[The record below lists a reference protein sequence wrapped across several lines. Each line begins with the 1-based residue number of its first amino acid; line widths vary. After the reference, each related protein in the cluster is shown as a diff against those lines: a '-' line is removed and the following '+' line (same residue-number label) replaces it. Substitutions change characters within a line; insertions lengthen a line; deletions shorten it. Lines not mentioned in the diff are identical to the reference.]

1 MGILNFDLLYTWGS
15 EWMLMLLVH
24 LEDELGVVKQSSFL
38 LSAFQ
43 CIKAMQTCFT
53 QDQLVMEWRSSAL
66 EVDTWMIE
74 WVPDLDTE
82 SSTISWESVSQTRN
96 WTIQQGS
103 QCGAHKFPLCRI
115 QFHFHQFLN
124 P

>member
-1 MGILNFDLLYTWGS
+1 MW
-15 EWMLMLLVH
+15 LVH

-43 CIKAMQTCFT
+43 CIEAMQTCFT
-53 QDQLVMEWRSSAL
+53 QDQLVVEWQSSAL

-74 WVPDLDTE
+74 WVPDLDSE

-96 WTIQQGS
+96 WTIQ
-103 QCGAHKFPLCRI
+103 
-115 QFHFHQFLN
+115 
-124 P
+124 